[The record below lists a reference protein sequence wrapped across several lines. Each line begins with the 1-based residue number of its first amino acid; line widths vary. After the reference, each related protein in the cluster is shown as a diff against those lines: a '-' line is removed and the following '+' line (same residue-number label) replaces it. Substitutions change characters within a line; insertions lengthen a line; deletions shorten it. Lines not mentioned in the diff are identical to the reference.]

1 MSLKVVAQP
10 DIGEEPR
17 GVFVKVEEGGS
28 SSRERPALPLDQS
41 VDSAKLLQE
50 RFKAVEGGIASV
62 LHELSV
68 PQCAIWFKASQGIR
82 SGLPDTTTQNSLP
95 SGSVST
101 TQRTSP
107 SLARRTKSPP
117 S

>member
-1 MSLKVVAQP
+1 VSLKVVAQP
-10 DIGEEPR
+10 DIGEEAR

-62 LHELSV
+62 LHELCV
-68 PQCAIWFKASQGIR
+68 PQCAI
-82 SGLPDTTTQNSLP
+82 
-95 SGSVST
+95 
-101 TQRTSP
+101 
-107 SLARRTKSPP
+107 
-117 S
+117 